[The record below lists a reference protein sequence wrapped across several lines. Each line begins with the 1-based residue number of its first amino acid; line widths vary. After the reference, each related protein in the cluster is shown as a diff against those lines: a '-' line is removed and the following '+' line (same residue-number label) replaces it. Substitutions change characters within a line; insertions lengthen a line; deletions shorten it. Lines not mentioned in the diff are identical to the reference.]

1 MFEDNFDCGMKDK
14 NILVVSITYC
24 KSSEKVHEDDNNEE
38 NEDEE
43 GDVGE
48 VGHVVEGDV
57 GELELANKH
66 GERLENRE
74 ADLVQELPFLVALLV
89 DLLNDLFPDVGAS
102 VQLGNRASFLFWLF
116 FHNIIVQRDVEKK
129 AKGKYVRSKDQED
142 LDKHLH
148 HLKEHGEVNVL
159 PVQVGVPRQH
169 VEDQDPRGEQRDGGR
184 APHGADQ
191 LVGHR
196 PRDAQR

>member
-1 MFEDNFDCGMKDK
+1 MFEDNFDCGMKNK
-14 NILVVSITYC
+14 NVLAVSITYC

-66 GERLENRE
+66 GERLEDRE
-74 ADLVQELPFLVALLV
+74 ADLVQELPLLVALFV

-102 VQLGNRASFLFWLF
+102 VQLGNRASFLF
-116 FHNIIVQRDVEKK
+116 
-129 AKGKYVRSKDQED
+129 
-142 LDKHLH
+142 
-148 HLKEHGEVNVL
+148 
-159 PVQVGVPRQH
+159 
-169 VEDQDPRGEQRDGGR
+169 
-184 APHGADQ
+184 
-191 LVGHR
+191 
-196 PRDAQR
+196 